1 MTRRRYPWVEIAELA
16 RSTPG
21 VWRQHR
27 SLVSV
32 NEHLYRHVRRR
43 VPALRPD
50 DGGHF
55 QFRHGHRGIDML
67 GRDVFDLKI
76 QYRPKENPDGI
87 EGT

>member
-1 MTRRRYPWVEIAELA
+1 MA

-43 VPALRPD
+43 VRALRPD
-50 DGGHF
+50 ADGHF

-76 QYRPKENPDGI
+76 RYVTKEIDRG
-87 EGT
+87 